1 MLDILGTLG
10 EPATVLLIGAIGG
23 ILLGLAARLGRFC
36 TLGMIED
43 VHYGQD
49 YGRMWMWVTALG
61 TALVVNFG
69 ADALGIVNLPSTLYL
84 SNSYSVLGAIVGG
97 LLFGYGMAQA
107 GNCGY
112 GVLARLGGGDIRAL
126 LIAIVMGVTA
136 SAALFGVLGGLRPTL
151 FPVTPAEANSAGLA
165 HMAGGLTGLSPT
177 AIGLA
182 LGALCLVLSVRFQ
195 TAGERLGRLA
205 WGMVAG
211 GAISSGFL
219 GTYWVATNGFDPW
232 PVASHTFTAPIGET
246 IHYAM
251 FSSGLAPKFGIGS
264 VLGVI
269 LGSVIGSLWQ
279 DGFRWEACEDPRE
292 LRRQIGGA
300 VAMGVGAVLAAGCSI
315 GQGLTALSLLSVTAP
330 VVAASIWI
338 GAWIGLRHLIAGLE
352 AA

>member
-61 TALVVNFG
+61 TALAVNFG
-69 ADALGIVNLPSTLYL
+69 ADGLGVVDLSATLYL
-84 SNSYSVLGAIVGG
+84 SNSYSIFGAIIGG

-136 SAALFGVLGGLRPTL
+136 SAALFGILGGLRPAL
-151 FPVTPAEANSAGLA
+151 FPITPAEATHAGLA
-165 HMAGGLTGLSPT
+165 HFAERVTGLSAT
-177 AIGLA
+177 ALGLAIGALLLLA
-182 LGALCLVLSVRFQ
+182 SIRFQ
-195 TAGERLGRLA
+195 TRGERLRRVS

-211 GAISSGFL
+211 LAISSGFI
-219 GTYWVATNGFDPW
+219 GTYWVATTGFEPW
-232 PVASHTFTAPIGET
+232 TVGSHTFTAPIGET

-269 LGSVIGSLWQ
+269 LGSVIGSLIQ

-300 VAMGVGAVLAAGCSI
+300 AAMGLGAVLAAGCSI

-330 VVAASIWI
+330 IVAASIWV

>member
-1 MLDILGTLG
+1 MLELIG
-10 EPATVLLIGAIGG
+10 EPAAILLLGLFGG

-43 VHYGQD
+43 VHYGHD
-49 YGRMWMWVTALG
+49 YGRMWMWLTALG
-61 TALVVNFG
+61 TAMILNFG
-69 ADALGIVNLPSTLYL
+69 ADALGVIDLSATLQL
-84 SNSYSVLGAIVGG
+84 SNRYSLLGAILGG

-126 LIAIVMGVTA
+126 MIAIVMGVTA
-136 SAALFGVLGGLRPTL
+136 SAALYGVLGGLRPTL
-151 FPVTPAEANSAGLA
+151 FPIEPATTSVPGIA
-165 HMAGGLTGLSPT
+165 HMVERVTGLSHA

-182 LGALCLVLSVRFQ
+182 LGAIALGLSVRFQ
-195 TAGERLGRLA
+195 TSGERLKRVG

-211 GAISSGFL
+211 VAISSGFL
-219 GTYWVATNGFDPW
+219 GSYWIVTNGFEAW
-232 PVASHTFTAPIGET
+232 PVASHSFTAPIGET

-251 FSSGLAPKFGIGS
+251 FSSGLAPKFGMGS

-269 LGSVIGSLWQ
+269 IGAVIGSLIQ

-300 VAMGVGAVLAAGCSI
+300 VAMGLGAVLAAGCSV
-315 GQGLTALSLLSVTAP
+315 GQGLSALSLLSVTAP
-330 VVAASIWI
+330 VVAASIWV
-338 GAWIGLRHLIAGLE
+338 GGWIGLRHLIAGLE